1 LGLLPA
7 LGALLFATFLSQ
19 KILLPYSKKKKKRKK
34 KNKRLFLPFSFEFQ
48 CKLRCFKPLVEM
60 MDVNEKE
67 LVGQAAHL
75 LARKPEI
82 KPKRP
87 GSYSP
92 LQECAP
98 NDLRTS
104 YKTPS

>member
-1 LGLLPA
+1 
-7 LGALLFATFLSQ
+7 
-19 KILLPYSKKKKKRKK
+19 
-34 KNKRLFLPFSFEFQ
+34 LPFSFEFQ

-60 MDVNEKE
+60 MDGNEKE